1 MNRLTRAVKW
11 VSARARDDS
20 QAMNGPQDNRVAVLA
35 VLRGAARRL
44 LLVRAAEAAAVGAVA
59 AGLAVTAAQAG
70 LLAGRVHPAL
80 GAAIALLPI
89 LAGAAVLRWPALR
102 RAAQFDRREAW
113 TVAATAC
120 GVAVIGA
127 LAVLAG
133 RAVPQGRL
141 LLPVVLVPLG
151 ALVAAAGAALRG
163 VTLAQAALYHDIR
176 FGLAERLTT
185 AAELAAAPA
194 CGVQGPGRGSDGGP
208 DVQVAR
214 WVFGQAVAAAERAEL
229 PRRGLWRRTRATAG
243 AIVLAASLCTVLAL
257 ISPPGSARASADSF
271 DDIRDRVRMLNPKEK
286 RQLVEA
292 LQRLAEQVARDPA
305 LRLRLLA
312 AAAAAAKDQQLDSR
326 LAELQ
331 NAVADADDA
340 QAAAIARAILR
351 AVGLPAG
358 PDEGGG
364 GPGGASAAQLAG
376 NGKAVPPAPT
386 IDPNT
391 LDANAPEKP
400 LPARTLVYSPA
411 YAAVADANA
420 PAAPPGAAPV
430 PQFVSFDDAWSQA
443 RARAAESLRANT
455 IPPEYRDIVRR
466 FFEIR

>member
-1 MNRLTRAVKW
+1 MM
-11 VSARARDDS
+11 DDP
-20 QAMNGPQDNRVAVLA
+20 QAMNEPQDNRVAVLA

-70 LLAGRVHPAL
+70 LLAGRAHPAL

-102 RAAQFDRREAW
+102 RAAQFDGREAW

-151 ALVAAAGAALRG
+151 ALAGVAGAALRG
-163 VTLAQAALYHDIR
+163 VTLGQAALYHDIR

-185 AAELAAAPA
+185 AAELAEAPA
-194 CGVQGPGRGSDGGP
+194 CGAQGPGRGSGGGP

-271 DDIRDRVRMLNPKEK
+271 DDIRDRVRMLDPREK

-292 LQRLAEQVARDPA
+292 LQRLAEQVDRDPA
-305 LRLRLLA
+305 LHRRLLA

-340 QAAAIARAILR
+340 QAAAIARAILM

-358 PDEGGG
+358 PDGGDG
-364 GPGGASAAQLAG
+364 QGGASAAQLAG
-376 NGKAVPPAPT
+376 NGHAVSPAPT

-391 LDANAPEKP
+391 LDANAAEKP
-400 LPARTLVYSPA
+400 LPARTLVYNPA
-411 YAAVADANA
+411 YAGIADANA
-420 PAAPPGAAPV
+420 PASPPGAAPAL
-430 PQFVSFDDAWSQA
+430 QFVSFDDAWSQA
-443 RARAAESLRANT
+443 RARAAEALRANT